1 MERLITRWENIYNLN
16 NSLNNKTFLYFRSK
30 KDKYP
35 SRKMDK
41 GHWLCK
47 DTCSCRE
54 FPCVCN
60 ESMVLGQGEQ

>member
-16 NSLNNKTFLYFRSK
+16 NSLNNKNFLYFRSK

-41 GHWLCK
+41 GH
-47 DTCSCRE
+47 
-54 FPCVCN
+54 
-60 ESMVLGQGEQ
+60 